1 MKSFEG
7 IFEEITGFRP
17 YNFQNEMINK
27 FCSGKNIILQA
38 PTGSGKTWA
47 SIIPFIIAN
56 KEGITFPK
64 KLIYSLPLRTL
75 ANSLHDTVS
84 KNKFIKENSIKVAL
98 QTGENPDDRFFES
111 DIIFTTIDQ
120 TLSSILGFPYALPQK
135 LANVN
140 AGAVISSYLIFD
152 EFHLLDPER
161 SLTTTANLL
170 KKLRDIAP
178 FCLMTATLSKS
189 ILESL
194 AKHLDAEIV
203 EVGKDEIKTL
213 KNYGNKK
220 IISIDS
226 NFITAEKIIQHHNN
240 RSIVITN
247 TVGGCQEIYHD
258 LMREKYLKDAE
269 IICIHSR
276 FFQRDRQGKENR
288 IKELFGEDSNAN
300 AILISTQVIE
310 VGIDIS
316 CEVMHTEI
324 SPINSLLQRVGRCA
338 RFGNESGEIY
348 IYDVK
353 PGNNGKKSYLPYAKV
368 LCECTFQELKKREG
382 ESLNYFIGQEIV
394 DEVLTEKEL
403 KDFEIIQTGKE
414 HPIREAWS
422 HKDKRFGRELI
433 RDINSVNLILL
444 SKREHHPDSPFN
456 YEMLSMNP
464 HSLKWKLQNIEVAD
478 EDWLIATIQENNF
491 IDFDEG
497 LYTFAPIDI
506 DQIAYINPVILNSK
520 YVGYN
525 KEIGL
530 NFLGEGK
537 DFNSQKVSGNKE
549 LPKYSYQKD
558 TYQEHIESMITVYER
573 DLKLQNEFTFSK
585 LEEKI
590 YPTVSLDEL
599 MKFIIILHDYGK
611 LNKKW
616 QDAAINFQRTKGYVE
631 GEILAHT
638 DFDVESDK
646 RLELP
651 PHAGIGAM
659 AAWHIFEEATDAL
672 IDDEPSFVVL
682 AKAISTSII
691 QHHSAKTHT
700 TIPYQIEDK
709 NKNMVVGVLQRYCP
723 NLMNFNLQDEVLTEW
738 KTSEPFE
745 KFLVQYD
752 TDVETFLYFV
762 LVRILRLCDQKS
774 FDVLRE

>member
-1 MKSFEG
+1 MKSFG
-7 IFEEITGFRP
+7 DIFEEITGFQP
-17 YNFQNEMINK
+17 YGFQNEIANK
-27 FCSGKNIILQA
+27 ICSGKNIILQA

-56 KEGITFPK
+56 KEGTTFPK

-120 TLSSILGFPYALPQK
+120 TLSSILGFPYTLPQK
-135 LANVN
+135 LANIN

-152 EFHLLDPER
+152 EFHLLDPEQ
-161 SLTTTANLL
+161 SLATTANLL

-194 AKHLDAEIV
+194 AKYLDAEIV
-203 EVGKDEIKTL
+203 VVGENEIKTL

-220 IISIDS
+220 IINTDS

-247 TVGGCQEIYHD
+247 TVGRCQEIYYD
-258 LMREKYLKDAE
+258 LMREKDLKDAE

-276 FFQRDRQGKENR
+276 FFQHDRREKENR
-288 IKELFGEDSNAN
+288 IKELFGEDSDAN

-316 CEVMHTEI
+316 CDVMHTEI

-348 IYDVK
+348 VYDMK
-353 PGNNGKKSYLPYAKV
+353 PGNNGKKSYSPYTKD

-382 ESLNYFIGQEIV
+382 ESLDYFIGQEIV

-444 SKREHHPDSPFN
+444 SKQEYRPDSPFN

-464 HSLKWKLQNIEVAD
+464 HSLKWKLQNIEVTD
-478 EDWLIATIQENNF
+478 ED
-491 IDFDEG
+491 
-497 LYTFAPIDI
+497 
-506 DQIAYINPVILNSK
+506 
-520 YVGYN
+520 
-525 KEIGL
+525 
-530 NFLGEGK
+530 
-537 DFNSQKVSGNKE
+537 
-549 LPKYSYQKD
+549 
-558 TYQEHIESMITVYER
+558 
-573 DLKLQNEFTFSK
+573 
-585 LEEKI
+585 
-590 YPTVSLDEL
+590 
-599 MKFIIILHDYGK
+599 
-611 LNKKW
+611 
-616 QDAAINFQRTKGYVE
+616 
-631 GEILAHT
+631 
-638 DFDVESDK
+638 
-646 RLELP
+646 
-651 PHAGIGAM
+651 
-659 AAWHIFEEATDAL
+659 
-672 IDDEPSFVVL
+672 
-682 AKAISTSII
+682 
-691 QHHSAKTHT
+691 
-700 TIPYQIEDK
+700 
-709 NKNMVVGVLQRYCP
+709 
-723 NLMNFNLQDEVLTEW
+723 
-738 KTSEPFE
+738 
-745 KFLVQYD
+745 
-752 TDVETFLYFV
+752 
-762 LVRILRLCDQKS
+762 
-774 FDVLRE
+774 